1 MEECVKYPP
10 LPQYTG
16 SKCMVTAVTVVP
28 VHIIWSDLHL
38 RGAILKLITKIYI
51 DEPRSSVSELFLR
64 MPWLQHL
71 VTRLMW
77 CCSCGNKHSYTPLVC

>member
-38 RGAILKLITKIYI
+38 RGAILKLTY
-51 DEPRSSVSELFLR
+51 
-64 MPWLQHL
+64 
-71 VTRLMW
+71 
-77 CCSCGNKHSYTPLVC
+77 